1 MVWRSLAGEEL
12 RKETSRRE
20 EEWRRCGGT
29 RRVTGVVHRVF
40 VYFALSRVRFVLAK
54 QVLCLNFRPTPS
66 SPIQPNPVSRVDM
79 TSRSI
84 SQLLRTQMPPMARQR
99 PLPTF
104 PRHISLNWSRQ
115 STAAFGLRGVS
126 TETPASEEKVESTAS
141 TEEKAKTGAP
151 PVAGT
156 KEDSVAK
163 LKEERDDL
171 VVRLYLD

>member
-1 MVWRSLAGEEL
+1 MWRDTTCDRRSSSCICIFCS
-12 RKETSRRE
+12 KSRAFRACE
-20 EEWRRCGGT
+20 AS
-29 RRVTGVVHRVF
+29 
-40 VYFALSRVRFVLAK
+40 ALSQFSTYS
-54 QVLCLNFRPTPS
+54 F
-66 SPIQPNPVSRVDM
+66 QPNPVSRVDM